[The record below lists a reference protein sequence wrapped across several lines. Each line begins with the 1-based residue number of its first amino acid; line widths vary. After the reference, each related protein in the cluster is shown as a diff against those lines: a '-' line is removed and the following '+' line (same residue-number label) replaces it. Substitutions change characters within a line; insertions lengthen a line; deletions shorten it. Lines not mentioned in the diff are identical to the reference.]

1 MGKLHATICTERLNI
16 FHLQKYKMVNNN
28 GNSNNKQKNHN
39 NRDNNRLLEIEV
51 MDKIMVEDNVTIIE
65 TTTTTPT
72 IIPTTTIKINL
83 HANQTDHLKKI
94 HGVQVQKID
103 LPENH
108 QLKVHELK
116 KIRFKNLIYPK
127 KLLILLQVQDV
138 PVMLQIMQCHGKTK
152 KE

>member
-1 MGKLHATICTERLNI
+1 
-16 FHLQKYKMVNNN
+16 
-28 GNSNNKQKNHN
+28 
-39 NRDNNRLLEIEV
+39 

-65 TTTTTPT
+65 TTTTTTTTTKTTTIPPPPPPTPTTIPPT

-94 HGVQVQKID
+94 HGVQVEKID

-108 QLKVHELK
+108 QPKVHELK

-138 PVMLQIMQCHGKTK
+138 PVMLQIMQCHGKIK